1 MDFATRAIHVGQ
13 DADPTTGATIVP
25 IYATSTYTQ
34 TAVGENKGFDYS
46 RTVNP
51 TRSALEAQ
59 LAALEDARFAS
70 AFASGMAAT
79 SAVTNLLSA
88 GDHVIV
94 TEDLYGGTYRL
105 FSRVLTRYGLTF
117 TYVDMTDLER
127 VREAMQPNTKMLWI
141 ETPTNPLLRL
151 IDIAAVVG
159 LKRAGQIVA
168 VDNTFA
174 TPYFQSP
181 LALGADVVVH
191 STTKYIG
198 GHSDVVGGVAITN
211 DAAIAETIKFHQNA
225 VGGVPGPFDAFLT
238 SRGAKTLAVRMRE
251 HERNAHAVANFLE
264 GRDDVSTVA
273 YPGLTSHPQHELAK
287 RQMRGF
293 GGMVS
298 FTLRGPESRALEMAK
313 RTKLFSLAESLGGV
327 ESLITHPA
335 RMTHGTIPKEDR
347 ERRGVTDGLLRLS
360 VGLESERDLIEDLR
374 QALDATAHLAGTNG
388 ASGTVAPNGSQTT
401 TSSVDRIPATQNA
414 GAPTT

>member
-13 DADPTTGATIVP
+13 EPDPTTGATIVP

-34 TAVGENKGFDYS
+34 TAVGEHKGYDYS

-51 TRSALEAQ
+51 TRVALEKQ
-59 LAALEDARFAS
+59 LASLEDARYAS

-79 SAVTNLLSA
+79 AAVTNLLSA

-94 TEDLYGGTYRL
+94 TDDLYGGTYRL
-105 FSRVLTRYGLTF
+105 FSKVLVRYGLEF
-117 TYVDMTDLER
+117 SYVDMTDLGAIR
-127 VREAMQPNTKMLWI
+127 AAMRPNTKLFWL

-151 IDIAAVVG
+151 IDIAAVAA
-159 LKRAGQIVA
+159 LRAPGQLVA

-181 LALGADVVVH
+181 LALGADIVVH

-198 GHSDVVGGVAITN
+198 GHSDAVGGVAITN
-211 DAAIAETIKFHQNA
+211 DAAIAETIAFHQNA

-251 HERNAHAVANFLE
+251 HERNAHAVAAFLE
-264 GRDDVSTVA
+264 ERDDVARVF
-273 YPGLTSHPQHELAK
+273 YPGLASHPQHALA
-287 RQMRGF
+287 RAQMRGF

-298 FTLRGPESRALEMAK
+298 LTLRGPESRALEVAK
-313 RTKLFSLAESLGGV
+313 RTVLFSLAESLGGV

-335 RMTHGTIPKEDR
+335 RMTHGSIPKAER

-360 VGLESERDLIEDLR
+360 VGLESAHDLIADLR
-374 QALDATAHLAGTNG
+374 GALDATLALAGT
-388 ASGTVAPNGSQTT
+388 APARDHS
-401 TSSVDRIPATQNA
+401 IPSTQNE